1 LRGPVDNTGLTQP
14 HWRTS
19 CISFSIIIHTIVLK
33 LFLETNYWNGYTVGT
48 GVLCVVLYYAT
59 VILLNTEKVSE
70 LLQPE
75 VNQEYY

>member
-1 LRGPVDNTGLTQP
+1 M
-14 HWRTS
+14 
-19 CISFSIIIHTIVLK
+19 LK